1 MNKRMK
7 KANLNPMV
15 WEPIEPR
22 MSLRAV
28 GRHLKMNAMDVHY
41 LERRAF
47 KHIREELVREI
58 LNTPVLRDA
67 YGHLLGEHK

>member
-1 MNKRMK
+1 MNKRMT

-28 GRHLKMNAMDVHY
+28 GQRLKMNAMDVRY

-47 KHIREELVREI
+47 KHIREELRREI
-58 LNTPVLRDA
+58 MNTPVLRDA
-67 YGHLLGEHK
+67 YGHFIGEQP